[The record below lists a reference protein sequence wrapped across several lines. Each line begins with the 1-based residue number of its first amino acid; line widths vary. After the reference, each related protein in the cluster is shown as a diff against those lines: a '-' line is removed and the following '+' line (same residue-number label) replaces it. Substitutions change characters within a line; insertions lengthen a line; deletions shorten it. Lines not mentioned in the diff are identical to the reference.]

1 MDKAEKK
8 KITTALT
15 IPGILLAIMWLVRIF
30 ETLFHVNLGF
40 LGVHPL
46 HTDGIPGILLY
57 PFIHGS
63 FKHLL
68 ANSVPFLIL
77 GTALFYFYGKIA
89 FKVFVSIWLLSG
101 IWVWFG
107 GRDSYH
113 IGASGVV
120 YGLSSFLFVSG
131 IIRKNTHLAALSLIV
146 AFLYGGLIWG
156 IFPEL
161 FPHEN
166 ISWEGHLGG
175 LVAGIIFAF
184 YYKNEGPQRRMYSW
198 DYEEE
203 DDDDDDDDSNAYWK
217 RPNTS
222 TTYKV

>member
-8 KITTALT
+8 KINVAFTV
-15 IPGILLAIMWLVRIF
+15 PVVLLSLMWIVRIA
-30 ETLFHVNLGF
+30 ESLFHFDLAF

-46 HTDGIPGILLY
+46 HADGIPGIFLY
-57 PFIHGS
+57 PFIHGG
-63 FKHLL
+63 FKHLM
-68 ANSVPFLIL
+68 ANSLPFLIL

-89 FKVFVSIWLLSG
+89 FKVLVYIWILSG

-107 GRDSYH
+107 GRESYH

-120 YGLSSFLFVSG
+120 YGLASFLFVSG

-156 IFPEL
+156 IFPEF
-161 FPHEN
+161 FPKEN

-175 LVAGIIFAF
+175 LVSGIIFAF
-184 YYKNEGPQRRMYSW
+184 YFKDDGPQPKRYSW
-198 DYEEE
+198 DYEEDE
-203 DDDDDDDDSNAYWK
+203 PDDDDAYWK